1 MSKDDSES
9 YKPHHEFKQD
19 VKEPLVDLNLTES
32 NELWLLRLP
41 FSNDLLAD
49 IDGQELSLKLD
60 KDGTLASFEG
70 ASGKAY
76 DFVSFASMEPDE
88 TVFVSSATESKIAG
102 KISRRVSVVHY
113 HDPKEL
119 EKISTTDAKKALLNS
134 IAATPGNFSHA
145 SASKGSRL
153 KSSLSE
159 FSERSNTPKRRPRGN
174 KSNAKPP
181 ELSRGHNSVASAISS
196 DHSHGGKSN
205 ASAIS
210 SDHSHGGK
218 SNASA
223 ISSDH
228 SHGGKSNASTISS
241 DHSHGG
247 KSKRRKH
254 TE

>member
-1 MSKDDSES
+1 MSKDDSKS

-19 VKEPLVDLNLTES
+19 VKEALVDLNLTES
-32 NELWLLRLP
+32 SELWLLKLP

-49 IDGQELSLKLD
+49 IDGQELSVKLD

-134 IAATPGNFSHA
+134 IAATPGNFSRT
-145 SASKGSRL
+145 SASKSSRL

-159 FSERSNTPKRRPRGN
+159 FSERSNTKRRPGEN
-174 KSNAKPP
+174 KSNR
-181 ELSRGHNSVASAISS
+181 ELAGGFNSVASAISS

-228 SHGGKSNASTISS
+228 SHGGKS
-241 DHSHGG
+241 
-247 KSKRRKH
+247 KRSKHK
-254 TE
+254 E

>member
-1 MSKDDSES
+1 MSKQQVVAISKDDPES

-19 VKEPLVDLNLTES
+19 VKEALVDLNLTES
-32 NELWLLRLP
+32 SELWLLRLP

-119 EKISTTDAKKALLNS
+119 EKITTTDAKKALLNS
-134 IAATPGNFSHA
+134 IGATPGNFSRA
-145 SASKGSRL
+145 SALKSSRL

-159 FSERSNTPKRRPRGN
+159 FSERSKTPKRRRGGTKTQMPN
-174 KSNAKPP
+174 LMNSSDHSQGGKSNT
-181 ELSRGHNSVASAISS
+181 SAISS
-196 DHSHGGKSN
+196 DHSHGAKSD
-205 ASAIS
+205 ASAF
-210 SDHSHGGK
+210 
-218 SNASA
+218 
-223 ISSDH
+223 
-228 SHGGKSNASTISS
+228 
-241 DHSHGG
+241 
-247 KSKRRKH
+247 
-254 TE
+254 

>member
-1 MSKDDSES
+1 MSKDDSKS

-19 VKEPLVDLNLTES
+19 VKEALVDLNLTES
-32 NELWLLRLP
+32 SELWLLKLP

-49 IDGQELSLKLD
+49 IDGQELSVKLD

-134 IAATPGNFSHA
+134 IAATPGNFSRT
-145 SASKGSRL
+145 SASKSSRL

-159 FSERSNTPKRRPRGN
+159 FSERSNTKRRPGEN
-174 KSNAKPP
+174 KSNAKPR
-181 ELSRGHNSVASAISS
+181 ELAGGFNSVASAISS

-228 SHGGKSNASTISS
+228 SHGGKS
-241 DHSHGG
+241 
-247 KSKRRKH
+247 KRSKHK
-254 TE
+254 E

>member
-1 MSKDDSES
+1 MSESQVVALSKDDSKS

-19 VKEPLVDLNLTES
+19 VKEALVDLNLTES
-32 NELWLLRLP
+32 NELWLLKLP

-49 IDGQELSLKLD
+49 IDGQELLVKLD

-88 TVFVSSATESKIAG
+88 TVFVPSATELKIAG

-134 IAATPGNFSHA
+134 IAATPGNFSRT
-145 SASKGSRL
+145 SASKSSSRL

-159 FSERSNTPKRRPRGN
+159 FSERSNTKRRTGEN
-174 KSNAKPP
+174 KSNARPR
-181 ELSRGHNSVASAISS
+181 EVASGFNSVASAISS

-205 ASAIS
+205 ASAMS

-223 ISSDH
+223 M
-228 SHGGKSNASTISS
+228 SS

-247 KSKRRKH
+247 KSKRSKH
-254 TE
+254 SE